1 MFQVWKNG
9 PLCLRLSIQVENRSG
24 KYSHDQQLEDDSKEE
39 WVVELCLVMIEPIKE
54 AEEVEAMLPVLKEIK
69 EKKLES
75 MGGHS
80 RKDQFMVT
88 DELQSFEDKGEPKR
102 KPNPKYANV
111 TVTKDD
117 NIKKPSTYKEA
128 SQIEEWRKA
137 MEEEIQ
143 A

>member
-88 DELQSFEDKGEPKR
+88 DELQSFEDEGEPEQ
-102 KPNPKYANV
+102 KPNPEYAN
-111 TVTKDD
+111 TAIIEDG
-117 NIKKPSTYKEA
+117 NIQKSSTYEEA
-128 SQIEEWRKA
+128 S
-137 MEEEIQ
+137 
-143 A
+143 